1 MRKLRKDSGIP
12 REKKFACRCE
22 NCGAEFMGTVQWQRF
37 CGKKCA
43 DAAYREWNIDKK
55 AALDRAC
62 RLRAYSEKTMQ
73 KADAARAEWINP
85 DPWGCCDE
93 SICGNMIN
101 M

>member
-43 DAAYREWNIDKK
+43 DAMR
-55 AALDRAC
+55 RAC

-73 KADAARAEWINP
+73 KADAARTEWINP
-85 DPWGCCDE
+85 DPWGCDDE
-93 SICGNMIN
+93 AVCGNMIS

>member
-22 NCGAEFMGTVQWQRF
+22 NCGVEFMGTVQWQRF

-43 DAAYREWNIDKK
+43 DAMR
-55 AALDRAC
+55 RAC

-73 KADAARAEWINP
+73 KADAVRAEWINP
-85 DPWGCCDE
+85 DPWGCCDDE
-93 SICGNMIN
+93 AVCGNMIS